1 MTRAANTHEGLTMT
15 RAATGTR
22 AGALPGLAVRCA
34 GVVHIWSTGQ
44 EDVVALR
51 GVDLE
56 VPAGDRVALL
66 GPSGSGKSTLLAL
79 LGGLLT
85 PSAGQLWI
93 GDTEITRLGQR
104 ALLALRSDRVGTM
117 LQGAARN
124 LLPYVSPHEN
134 VEFAQQ
140 SLRPSARHRVLAP
153 GELLNALGL
162 GRVADAPLRQL
173 SGGEQQR
180 VALAVA
186 VANGPGLL
194 LADEPTS
201 QLDTAGRHRVVE
213 TLELVNDRF
222 GTTVVVV
229 THDPAVGEQLG
240 RTITMHAGRVGQ
252 EGRHGRQHAVLSA
265 DGAVTLPASAIVDWP
280 PGSLFDVQRD
290 GDTVHLTRAA
300 GSDETNLD
308 GPR

>member
-1 MTRAANTHEGLTMT
+1 M
-15 RAATGTR
+15 
-22 AGALPGLAVRCA
+22 RCA
-34 GVVHIWSTGQ
+34 GLVHIWSTGQ

-56 VPAGDRVALL
+56 VAAGERVALL

-79 LGGLLT
+79 LGGLLQ
-85 PSAGQLWI
+85 PSAGRLWI
-93 GDTEITRLGQR
+93 GDTEISRLSQR
-104 ALLALRSDRVGTM
+104 ALLQLRSDRVGTV

-124 LLPYVSPHEN
+124 LLPYGTARQN
-134 VEFAQQ
+134 VAFAQR
-140 SLRPSARHRVLAP
+140 SLRRSAVGRVLSP
-153 GELLNALGL
+153 GQVLAELGL
-162 GRVADAPLRQL
+162 TRVADATLTQL
-173 SGGEQQR
+173 SGGEQKR

-201 QLDTAGRHRVVE
+201 QLDSAGRQQVLQ

-229 THDPAVGEQLG
+229 THDPVVGAELG

-252 EGRHGRQHAVLSA
+252 EGRRGRQYSVVSA
-265 DGAVTLPASAIVDWP
+265 DGSVALPPAVLARWPAGTLVEVD
-280 PGSLFDVQRD
+280 GRDHVVQLTRRD
-290 GDTVHLTRAA
+290 GTDPTSAPDPAQNRQPGPDLA
-300 GSDETNLD
+300 D
-308 GPR
+308 G

>member
-1 MTRAANTHEGLTMT
+1 VSSVTHDPKPSPGS
-15 RAATGTR
+15 
-22 AGALPGLAVRCA
+22 GLAVRCS
-34 GVVHIWSTGQ
+34 GLVHIWSTGE

-56 VPAGDRVALL
+56 VAAGERVALL

-79 LGGLLT
+79 LGGLLQ
-85 PSAGQLWI
+85 PSAGRLWI
-93 GDTEITRLGQR
+93 GDTEISRLSQR
-104 ALLALRSDRVGTM
+104 ALLQLRSDRVGTV

-124 LLPYVSPHEN
+124 LLPYGTARAN
-134 VEFAQQ
+134 VEFAQR
-140 SLRPSARHRVLAP
+140 SLRRSAVGRVLAP
-153 GELLNALGL
+153 GAVLAELGL
-162 GRVADAPLRQL
+162 AHVADATLTQL

-201 QLDTAGRHRVVE
+201 QLDSVGRHQVLQ

-229 THDPAVGEQLG
+229 THDPVVGAELG

-252 EGRHGRQHAVLSA
+252 EGRRGRQYSVVSA
-265 DGAVTLPASAIVDWP
+265 DGSVALPRALLARWPAGTLVEVVGDGDIVQ
-280 PGSLFDVQRD
+280 LARRD
-290 GDTVHLTRAA
+290 GAEPQFATDPAPEPEPA
-300 GSDETNLD
+300 D
-308 GPR
+308 G